1 MSIKSSGKNAT
12 AKQNQYISSTYD
24 RVNLLIPKGQKDII
38 KAHVGQHSEYEGSVN
53 RFINVAIAEQIK
65 RDNDE

>member
-38 KAHVGQHSEYEGSVN
+38 KAHAEAKGESLNG
-53 RFINVAIAEQIK
+53 FINRAISEALE
-65 RDNDE
+65 RDEK